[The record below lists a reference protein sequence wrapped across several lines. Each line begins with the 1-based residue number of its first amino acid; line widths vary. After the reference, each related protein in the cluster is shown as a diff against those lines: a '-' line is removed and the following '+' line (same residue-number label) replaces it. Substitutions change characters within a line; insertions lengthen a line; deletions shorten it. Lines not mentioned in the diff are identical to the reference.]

1 MSKKFFMTIIF
12 LLIVIMSITNVSFAA
27 DAIDEK
33 DMTGFDV
40 IDNLAEWIVDN
51 DITSEKIQSRAQIVM
66 GIVNVVG
73 IISSVV
79 VLMILGIK
87 YMSSSIEEKAEYKKT
102 FIYYVLGAVLL
113 FVAPT
118 LANII
123 YNISIQVTTV

>member
-1 MSKKFFMTIIF
+1 MTIIF

-33 DMTGFDV
+33 NMTGFDV

-73 IISSVV
+73 VISSVV

>member
-1 MSKKFFMTIIF
+1 MSKKFFITIIF
-12 LLIVIMSITNVSFAA
+12 MLIVIMAITNVSFAA

-73 IISSVV
+73 VITSVV
-79 VLMILGIK
+79 ILMILGIK

>member
-1 MSKKFFMTIIF
+1 MSKKFFITIIF
-12 LLIVIMSITNVSFAA
+12 MLIIIMAITNVSFAA

-73 IISSVV
+73 VISSVV
-79 VLMILGIK
+79 ILMILGIK

>member
-40 IDNLAEWIVDN
+40 IDDLAEWIVDN

-73 IISSVV
+73 VISSVV

>member
-12 LLIVIMSITNVSFAA
+12 LPIVIMSITNVSFAA

-33 DMTGFDV
+33 NMTGFDV

-73 IISSVV
+73 VISSVV

>member
-73 IISSVV
+73 VISSVL

>member
-33 DMTGFDV
+33 NMTGFDV

-66 GIVNVVG
+66 GIVNIVG
-73 IISSVV
+73 VISSVV

-102 FIYYVLGAVLL
+102 FIY
-113 FVAPT
+113 
-118 LANII
+118 
-123 YNISIQVTTV
+123 

>member
-33 DMTGFDV
+33 NMTGFDV

-66 GIVNVVG
+66 GIVNIVG
-73 IISSVV
+73 VISSVV

-123 YNISIQVTTV
+123 YTISIQVTTV

>member
-1 MSKKFFMTIIF
+1 MSKKFFITIIF
-12 LLIVIMSITNVSFAA
+12 MLIVIMAITNVSFAA

-73 IISSVV
+73 VISSVV
-79 VLMILGIK
+79 ILMILGIK

>member
-33 DMTGFDV
+33 NMTGFDV

-66 GIVNVVG
+66 GIVNIVG
-73 IISSVV
+73 VISSVV

>member
-66 GIVNVVG
+66 GIVNIVG
-73 IISSVV
+73 VISSVV

-123 YNISIQVTTV
+123 YNISIQVMTV

>member
-73 IISSVV
+73 VISSVV

>member
-33 DMTGFDV
+33 NMTGFDV

-73 IISSVV
+73 VISSVV

-118 LANII
+118 LANIV

>member
-1 MSKKFFMTIIF
+1 MSKKFFITIIF
-12 LLIVIMSITNVSFAA
+12 MLIVIMAITNVSFAA

-66 GIVNVVG
+66 GIVNVIGV
-73 IISSVV
+73 ISSVV

>member
-1 MSKKFFMTIIF
+1 MSKKFFITIIF
-12 LLIVIMSITNVSFAA
+12 MLIVIMAITNVSFAA

-73 IISSVV
+73 VISSVV

>member
-27 DAIDEK
+27 DVIDEK
-33 DMTGFDV
+33 NMTGFDV

-66 GIVNVVG
+66 GIVNIVG
-73 IISSVV
+73 VISSVV

>member
-1 MSKKFFMTIIF
+1 MSKKFFITIIF
-12 LLIVIMSITNVSFAA
+12 MLIVIMAITNVSFAA

-51 DITSEKIQSRAQIVM
+51 YITSEKIQSRAQIVM

-73 IISSVV
+73 VISSVV

>member
-66 GIVNVVG
+66 GIVNIVG
-73 IISSVV
+73 VISSVV

>member
-33 DMTGFDV
+33 NMTGFDV

-73 IISSVV
+73 VISSVV